1 MRLRLGVA
9 LVGTFLLVGPAT
21 PALADPATP
30 TNYRSEVTE
39 IDPPTSEF
47 SASIVGG
54 DSFLQ
59 ISVPEGTEVEVLG
72 YQEEPYVRVDP
83 AGTVWA
89 NRMSPA
95 FYLNDDRYGQITIP
109 HGVSPESPPDWVS
122 VGVGGRYAWHDHRIH
137 WMSPVPPPGVA
148 PEQPSLI
155 QEWTVPL
162 TVEGELAEIR
172 GTLSWVPSISPMPWV
187 GLIAL
192 LAVIGSKLKPL
203 ISIAAASLLA
213 ISFGLVQWGTAPVG
227 AWSDVVN
234 FVPPLV
240 AFALLPLAFNREQ
253 PSLTWQG
260 AAVVLLLVWS
270 ALRFAYFTLPVLPI
284 PMVATAA
291 RAWVAIAMGATLAG
305 AWGMAIN
312 TPLARSRK

>member
-1 MRLRLGVA
+1 
-9 LVGTFLLVGPAT
+9 
-21 PALADPATP
+21 
-30 TNYRSEVTE
+30 
-39 IDPPTSEF
+39 
-47 SASIVGG
+47 
-54 DSFLQ
+54 
-59 ISVPEGTEVEVLG
+59 
-72 YQEEPYVRVDP
+72 
-83 AGTVWA
+83 
-89 NRMSPA
+89 
-95 FYLNDDRYGQITIP
+95 
-109 HGVSPESPPDWVS
+109 
-122 VGVGGRYAWHDHRIH
+122 
-137 WMSPVPPPGVA
+137 
-148 PEQPSLI
+148 
-155 QEWTVPL
+155 
-162 TVEGELAEIR
+162 
-172 GTLSWVPSISPMPWV
+172 
-187 GLIAL
+187 LIAL